1 MSRWLTDPPGAVPG
15 RGAAAGEPSQD
26 SAVSGLS
33 QESGPGPAAGGA
45 LRTKSAALEQRID
58 HERQQR
64 RQLERDVR
72 EAVTVVAA
80 HVQALPELWNALLPR
95 LLATVERAVQTEAER
110 AHRQAGERVRR
121 LEDRL
126 DGLDAALRRA
136 VQDGWRQVSGSSF
149 VRDCR
154 CSNTRMFVIVETR
167 FKTSSRL

>member
-1 MSRWLTDPPGAVPG
+1 MSRWLAEPPPSVSS
-15 RGAAAGEPSQD
+15 RGPTAGEPSQD

-33 QESGPGPAAGGA
+33 QESGPTAAAAGA

-80 HVQALPELWNALLPR
+80 HVQALPELWHALLPR
-95 LLATVERAVQTEAER
+95 LLTGVERAVQTEAER
-110 AHRQAGERVRR
+110 AHREAGDRVRR

-126 DGLDAALRRA
+126 EGLEAVLRRA
-136 VQDGWRQVSGSSF
+136 VEDGCRQVSHGKPLTDGADGYSQLSL
-149 VRDCR
+149 
-154 CSNTRMFVIVETR
+154 TR
-167 FKTSSRL
+167 